1 MREAITS
8 TPSSF
13 SLLSE
18 FVCMDQIHVTQFMF
32 EVSTSKRSAM
42 LLRDPRQRND
52 RIAIQRS
59 REGQG

>member
-8 TPSSF
+8 TPSSIT
-13 SLLSE
+13 LAE

-32 EVSTSKRSAM
+32 EVSTSKRNAM

-59 REGQG
+59 QEGQG